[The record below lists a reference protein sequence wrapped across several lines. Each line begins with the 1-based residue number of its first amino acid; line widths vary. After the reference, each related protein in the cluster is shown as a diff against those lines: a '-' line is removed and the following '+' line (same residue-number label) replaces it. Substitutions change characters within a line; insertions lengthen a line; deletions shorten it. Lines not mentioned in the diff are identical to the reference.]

1 MKKVVLA
8 IVILIIIVT
17 GGILEDFYIHKTF
30 SALDEKLTSLEN
42 SIINQSEDC
51 LDKTN
56 EISEWWKKK
65 RMYMELFAYSPDVRS
80 FSVALAETQ
89 GSLECEDY
97 QNALSKCR
105 SLIVM
110 ADNIKRLLDFNA
122 EDII

>member
-56 EISEWWKKK
+56 VIFEWWEKK

>member
-1 MKKVVLA
+1 MKKVALA

-56 EISEWWKKK
+56 EIFEWWEKK

-110 ADNIKRLLDFNA
+110 AGNIKRLLDFNA

>member
-51 LDKTN
+51 LAKTN
-56 EISEWWKKK
+56 EIFEWWEKK

-89 GSLECEDY
+89 GTLECED
-97 QNALSKCR
+97 
-105 SLIVM
+105 
-110 ADNIKRLLDFNA
+110 
-122 EDII
+122 

>member
-56 EISEWWKKK
+56 EISEWWEKK

>member
-17 GGILEDFYIHKTF
+17 GGVLEDFYIHKTF

-51 LDKTN
+51 LSKTN
-56 EISEWWKKK
+56 EIFEWWEKK

>member
-30 SALDEKLTSLEN
+30 SALNEKLKSLEN

-51 LDKTN
+51 LDKAN
-56 EISEWWKKK
+56 DIFEWWEKK
-65 RMYMELFAYSPDVRS
+65 RTYMELFAYSPDVRS

>member
-8 IVILIIIVT
+8 LVLLIIIVT

-51 LDKTN
+51 LAKTN
-56 EISEWWKKK
+56 EIFEWWEKK

>member
-30 SALDEKLTSLEN
+30 SALDERLTSLEN

-56 EISEWWKKK
+56 EIFEWWEKK

>member
-17 GGILEDFYIHKTF
+17 GGVLEDFYIHKTF
-30 SALDEKLTSLEN
+30 SALNEKLTVLET
-42 SIINQSEDC
+42 SIQNQSEDC
-51 LDKTN
+51 LDKAN
-56 EISEWWKKK
+56 EIFKWWEKK

>member
-17 GGILEDFYIHKTF
+17 GGILEDFYSHKTF

-42 SIINQSEDC
+42 SIINQNEDC

-56 EISEWWKKK
+56 EIFEWWEKK

>member
-30 SALDEKLTSLEN
+30 SASNEKLTSLEN

-51 LDKTN
+51 LDKAN
-56 EISEWWKKK
+56 DIFEWWEKK
-65 RMYMELFAYSPDVRS
+65 RTYMELFAYSPDVRS

>member
-1 MKKVVLA
+1 MKKIVLA

-56 EISEWWKKK
+56 EIFEWWEKK

>member
-8 IVILIIIVT
+8 IMILIIIVT

-51 LDKTN
+51 LAKTN
-56 EISEWWKKK
+56 EIFEWWEKK

>member
-42 SIINQSEDC
+42 SIINQSDDC
-51 LDKTN
+51 LDQTN
-56 EISEWWKKK
+56 EIFEWWEKK

>member
-8 IVILIIIVT
+8 IVILAVIVT

-30 SALDEKLTSLEN
+30 SALNEKLASLEN
-42 SIINQSEDC
+42 SIINQSDDC
-51 LDKTN
+51 LDKAN
-56 EISEWWKKK
+56 DIFEWWEQK

>member
-51 LDKTN
+51 LAKTN
-56 EISEWWKKK
+56 EIFEWWEKK

-122 EDII
+122 QDII

>member
-30 SALDEKLTSLEN
+30 SALDEKLASLEN

-56 EISEWWKKK
+56 EIFEWWEKK

>member
-17 GGILEDFYIHKTF
+17 GGVLEDFYIHKTF

-56 EISEWWKKK
+56 EIFEWWEKK

>member
-8 IVILIIIVT
+8 IVILVIIVT
-17 GGILEDFYIHKTF
+17 GGVLEDFYIHKTF
-30 SALDEKLTSLEN
+30 SSLNEKLVSLEN
-42 SIINQSEDC
+42 SIKSQSDDC
-51 LDKTN
+51 IDKAN
-56 EISEWWKKK
+56 EIFDWWEKK
-65 RMYMELFAYSPDVRS
+65 RMYMELFAFSP

-89 GSLECEDY
+89 GSIECEDY

>member
-56 EISEWWKKK
+56 EIFEWWEKK

-105 SLIVM
+105 SRIVM
-110 ADNIKRLLDFNA
+110 ADNIKRVLDFNA
-122 EDII
+122 EDIV

>member
-51 LDKTN
+51 LDQTN
-56 EISEWWKKK
+56 EIFEWWEKK

>member
-51 LDKTN
+51 LSKTN
-56 EISEWWKKK
+56 EIFEWWEKK

>member
-56 EISEWWKKK
+56 EIFEWWEKK

-80 FSVALAETQ
+80 FSVALAEAQ

>member
-8 IVILIIIVT
+8 IVILAIIVT

-30 SALDEKLTSLEN
+30 SALNEKLTSLEN
-42 SIINQSEDC
+42 SIINQSENC
-51 LDKTN
+51 LDKAN
-56 EISEWWKKK
+56 EIFEWWEKK

-89 GSLECEDY
+89 GSLEYGDY

-105 SLIVM
+105 SLVVM

>member
-51 LDKTN
+51 LAKTN
-56 EISEWWKKK
+56 EIFEWWEKK

>member
-51 LDKTN
+51 LDQTN
-56 EISEWWKKK
+56 EIFKWWEKK

>member
-56 EISEWWKKK
+56 EIFEWWGKK

>member
-8 IVILIIIVT
+8 LVILIIIVT

-56 EISEWWKKK
+56 EIFEWWEKK

>member
-1 MKKVVLA
+1 MIKVVLA

-56 EISEWWKKK
+56 EIFEWWEKK

>member
-30 SALDEKLTSLEN
+30 SALNEKLTALEN

-51 LDKTN
+51 LDKAN
-56 EISEWWKKK
+56 EIFEWWEKK

>member
-8 IVILIIIVT
+8 IVILVIIVT
-17 GGILEDFYIHKTF
+17 GGVLEDFYIHKTF
-30 SALDEKLTSLEN
+30 SSLNEKLVSLEN
-42 SIINQSEDC
+42 SIKSHI
-51 LDKTN
+51 DKAN
-56 EISEWWKKK
+56 EIFDWWEKK
-65 RMYMELFAYSPDVRS
+65 RMYMELFAFSPDVRS

-89 GSLECEDY
+89 GSIECEDY

>member
-56 EISEWWKKK
+56 EIFEWWEKK

-110 ADNIKRLLDFNA
+110 ADNLKRLLDFNA

>member
-1 MKKVVLA
+1 MKKVALA

-56 EISEWWKKK
+56 EIFEWWEKK

-89 GSLECEDY
+89 GSLESEDY

>member
-51 LDKTN
+51 LDQTN
-56 EISEWWKKK
+56 EIFEWWEKK
-65 RMYMELFAYSPDVRS
+65 RMYMELFACSPDVRS

>member
-56 EISEWWKKK
+56 EIFEWWEKK

-80 FSVALAETQ
+80 FSVAFAETQ
-89 GSLECEDY
+89 GSLECKDY

-105 SLIVM
+105 SLIVR